1 MSNAQTPKTR
11 ADINN
16 LKRLNKLRRFRKEQ
30 EGVQE
35 SKWKGLQRSPKSP
48 SRKVQLT
55 NNGLG
60 KSKTDTTADQT
71 QSDNISQ
78 LINAYLIDSRK
89 SLERQQSMMHDA
101 NFHKETLTHDGSCG
115 AYALSV
121 GFCINILE
129 GRYSGNA
136 TSSQKLLISWNTTY
150 PKRECSSIE
159 ALQDYLKD
167 YLATGNTEDMES
179 LIGPVIRVYIGLALS
194 QSSQTGDINDR
205 FQHIHTLSDDFS
217 RTWTKDALNNRQKAD
232 VRNAVAHAARTHADL
247 LFGESNDKLSYGYY
261 LDDQDLAVVSQE
273 LLGLDIKKVIE
284 VNDRPQLIRNVSR
297 IIKKN
302 NTFLEEYASR
312 QNITIEPCSVN
323 SADPSRV
330 VKGLNNEEG
339 HFESIQIESAEY
351 VNWQLMKGKVAD
363 IMSHHNTADA
373 AKYIEQ
379 QLTQGKLP
387 TPNNLH
393 DRCEEEIYAAN
404 ETTVLSQLEKG
415 IKRFW
420 VDKVDELE
428 TQQVHILHSNS
439 IYWDVLLTESQYRK
453 YSRNTVASKHN
464 INHSDAYVQIGESQ
478 TKLINQSIYPYIS
491 TCVECITEML
501 RECQASCIKHVGNAI
516 ELVQEFSKSRLNLS
530 ILLLAIVLFCTVGTV
545 AASMI
550 TAGILFIKHTLQA
563 PTAPVTANVST
574 MSKLSILSTELY
586 HTKSP
591 KAQAYNSNPTTYKHQ
606 ANAII
611 DPSFGEVSAGITTG
625 M

>member
-1 MSNAQTPKTR
+1 MMSNVQTPKTK
-11 ADINN
+11 ADISN

-30 EGVQE
+30 ESFHE

-48 SRKVQLT
+48 SRKVQIT
-55 NNGLG
+55 NNALA
-60 KSKTDTTADQT
+60 KPKTDTTADQT
-71 QSDNISQ
+71 QSKISQ
-78 LINAYLIDSRK
+78 HINAYLIDSRK

-129 GRYSGNA
+129 GRYYGNA

-205 FQHIHTLSDDFS
+205 FQHVLSDDFS
-217 RTWTKDALNNRQKAD
+217 RTWGEDVLNNRQKAD

-247 LFGESNDKLSYGYY
+247 FFGESNDKLSYGYY

-284 VNDRPQLIRNVSR
+284 VNDRPQPIRNVSR

-302 NTFLEEYASR
+302 NTFLEEYASK

-330 VKGLNNEEG
+330 VKGFNNEEG
-339 HFESIQIESAEY
+339 HFESIRIESEEY
-351 VNWQLMKGKVAD
+351 VNWQLMKGKIAD
-363 IMSHHNTADA
+363 IMGHHNPSNA

-379 QLTQGKLP
+379 QLTQGNLSVP
-387 TPNNLH
+387 SNLH

-420 VDKVDELE
+420 VDKVDNLE

-439 IYWDVLLTESQYRK
+439 VYWDVLLTESQYRK
-453 YSRNTVASKHN
+453 YSRNTVARKHS
-464 INHSDAYVQIGESQ
+464 INHTDAYVQIGESKSQ
-478 TKLINQSIYPYIS
+478 LLNQNIYPYIS
-491 TCVECITEML
+491 TCVECINEML
-501 RECQASCIKHVGNAI
+501 RECQASCIKHVDKAI
-516 ELVQEFSKSRLNLS
+516 DLVQEFSKSRLNLT
-530 ILLLAIVLFCTVGTV
+530 ILLLAIVLFCTVGTL

-550 TAGILFIKHTLQA
+550 TVGILFIKHTLQA
-563 PTAPVTANVST
+563 PTRPEKANLSS
-574 MSKLSILSTELY
+574 MNKLSVRSTELY

-591 KAQAYNSNPTTYKHQ
+591 KAQAYHANPTTYKHQ
-606 ANAII
+606 AKAII
-611 DPSFGEVSAGITTG
+611 DPSFGEASDGFTIGI
-625 M
+625 